1 MDFLN
6 DIYNFI
12 INLVNSSSFYG
23 PLLAC
28 LLIVLESILPILPLF
43 VFIGI
48 VFIAYGYVF
57 GFLVSYILTIV
68 GCILAFILV
77 RKVFNNYF
85 TIKIRKYAKF
95 DKLMSKIDKMQLST
109 LALIMAV
116 PFTPAFM
123 VNICAALSKMQF
135 RKYFMALLIGKVSL
149 VFFWGFIA
157 TSLLES
163 LKNPKILLVVCL
175 MLLLS
180 YGCSKLVTKKIDIE

>member
-163 LKNPKILLVVCL
+163 LKNPKILLVICL